1 VSPLVAILRSFCA
14 GCLLS
19 AGTLTAVAGTLAE
32 SARVDV
38 LEDTLTGS
46 SQGWEVLAYGSR
58 VQLAKEEGALAGDWG
73 MEIRSF
79 PRRTEAPSTD
89 GVDQQWRIGL
99 DRRFEGGNGIHTEG
113 LFDESGF
120 GPYAK
125 GYRHSILYDWAIL
138 ETENFRVSLG
148 PGLVG
153 DYALEPANGEERFNM
168 MSRFGQSLS
177 WRLHEGIV
185 IRQNLDTTVD
195 QTPEDDFATVLN
207 LDLETLF
214 ADRLSF
220 RMSYEV
226 HYEDTENQ
234 RMERQDARLS
244 TSIGYRF

>member
-1 VSPLVAILRSFCA
+1 MFRGTFA
-14 GCLLS
+14 GCLLLLAAS
-19 AGTLTAVAGTLAE
+19 SLVAASLAETARVEVLEDELAE
-32 SARVDV
+32 SPP
-38 LEDTLTGS
+38 
-46 SQGWEVLAYGSR
+46 GWEVLAYGAR
-58 VQLAKEEGALAGDWG
+58 IQLAEEEGALGGDWG
-73 MEIRSF
+73 IEARAF
-79 PRRTEAPSTD
+79 PRTVAEPSTD
-89 GVDQQWRIGL
+89 VVDQQWRIGL
-99 DRRFEGGNGIHTEG
+99 DHRFPTGDGIQTEG

-120 GPYAK
+120 GPYSK

-138 ETENFRVSLG
+138 ETESFRVSLG

-153 DYALEPANGEERFNM
+153 DYALDSVDREERFNV
-168 MSRFGQSLS
+168 MSRLGQSLS

-185 IRQNLDTTVD
+185 IRQKLDTTVAP
-195 QTPEDDFATVLN
+195 TPEDDFAAVLN